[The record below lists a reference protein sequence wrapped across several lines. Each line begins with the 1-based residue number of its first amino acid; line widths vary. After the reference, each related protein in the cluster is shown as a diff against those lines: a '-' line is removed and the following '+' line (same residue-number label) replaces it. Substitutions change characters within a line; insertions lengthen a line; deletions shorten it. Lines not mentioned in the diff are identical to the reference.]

1 MISHVRRLFSEDGRH
16 PKADKNLK
24 VGVYGLIMHLA
35 PADRSGYEVC
45 PLRSAG
51 CTAACLNTAGFHY
64 ARKENA
70 RINRTKFFFEN
81 RPAFMKMLVDEI
93 ETARRKAKKLNL
105 RCGIRLN
112 GTSDIPWEKIP
123 AGAARNVMEVF
134 PDVCFMD
141 YTKRAN
147 RANLP
152 RNYRLLFSRSE
163 DNEAACAEAV
173 RNGINVAIVFRDRLP
188 QSWDVGPYSLKV
200 IDGDEHDWRYG
211 DYDLW
216 PNERVVVGLRAKG
229 KAIHDTSG
237 FVLDV
242 PKGEL
247 AA

>member
-1 MISHVRRLFSEDGRH
+1 MISSVLRLFSEDGRH

-24 VGVYGLIMHLA
+24 VGVYSLMMHLA

-45 PLRSAG
+45 PMRSAG

-70 RINRTKFFFEN
+70 RINRTKFFFED
-81 RPAFMKMLVDEI
+81 RPAFMQMLVKEI
-93 ETARRKAKKLNL
+93 TTAQKKAKRLGL

-112 GTSDIPWEKIP
+112 GTSDIPWENVP
-123 AGAARNVMEVF
+123 AGAARNVMELF
-134 PDVCFMD
+134 PDIAFMD

-147 RANLP
+147 RRNLP
-152 RNYRLLFSRSE
+152 RNYRLTFSRSE
-163 DNEAACAEAV
+163 SNELACAEAV
-173 RNGINVAIVFRDRLP
+173 QNGMNVAIVFRQDLP
-188 QSWDVGPYSLKV
+188 QTWMVGSHLLKV

-211 DYDLW
+211 DYDSW

-229 KAIHDTSG
+229 KGIRDTSG

-242 PKGEL
+242 PRGI